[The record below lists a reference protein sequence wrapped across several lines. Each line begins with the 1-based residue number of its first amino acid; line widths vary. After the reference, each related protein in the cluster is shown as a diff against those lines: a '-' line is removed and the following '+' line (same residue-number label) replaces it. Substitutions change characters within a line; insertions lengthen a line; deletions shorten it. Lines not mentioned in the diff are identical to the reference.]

1 MFGVMQALSKDG
13 PNKAAVVSS
22 AIAWATVPLVTGHQT
37 RRKKFKKS
45 QFISNTC
52 MNIAMTGLLARAAS
66 KM

>member
-45 QFISNTC
+45 CQK
-52 MNIAMTGLLARAAS
+52 S
-66 KM
+66 KDNVK